1 MLANTKLRHLHRL
14 DICVCFANQL
24 LLIANQFEIVEQNA
38 NRFEQSIFTTDRH
51 CDISLVVVDIDVR
64 LNLIV
69 VRSLCG
75 VVVVCTLEW
84 APIGWDRACA
94 DD

>member
-1 MLANTKLRHLHRL
+1 MFLFTL
-14 DICVCFANQL
+14 D
-24 LLIANQFEIVEQNA
+24 
-38 NRFEQSIFTTDRH
+38 TTLPIIGFSYRH